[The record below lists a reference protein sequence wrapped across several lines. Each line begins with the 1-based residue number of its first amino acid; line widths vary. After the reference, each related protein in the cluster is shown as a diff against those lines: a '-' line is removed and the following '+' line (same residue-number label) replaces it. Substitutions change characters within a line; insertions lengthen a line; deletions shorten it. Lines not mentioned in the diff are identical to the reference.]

1 MKNKMQS
8 KKSKP
13 SERTIKKKQEKKKS
27 KELKKRMVSV
37 AKSLKNEKVKGGK
50 AVPEEEEEEEKPDI
64 KEDVKAALKPEK
76 IFNEGGKIVFSKFEF
91 AARPSQA
98 KKSKKDSKS
107 KLASMNLPV
116 TQPHFRFQN
125 KSETQNSF
133 CRN

>member
-8 KKSKP
+8 KKSKT

-50 AVPEEEEEEEKPDI
+50 AVPEEEEEKPDI

-107 KLASMNLPV
+107 MLTLTNLPV
-116 TQPHFRFQN
+116 HQPHFRFQS